1 MEPLTFKSEDIF
13 QEIPG
18 DPDNV
23 MLTFPPEVL
32 EQTGWQAGD
41 TLTISVIDGAISI
54 IKHG

>member
-1 MEPLTFKSEDIF
+1 MERMTFNSEDIF

-41 TLTISVIDGAISI
+41 TLTISVVDGAISI
-54 IKHG
+54 IKNG

>member
-1 MEPLTFKSEDIF
+1 MNSLIFNSEDIF

-32 EQTGWQAGD
+32 EQTGWQVGD
-41 TLTISVIDGAISI
+41 TLSISVVDGALSI

>member
-1 MEPLTFKSEDIF
+1 MNSLIFKSEDIF

-41 TLTISVIDGAISI
+41 TLTISVVDGAISI
-54 IKHG
+54 IKNG